1 MLFENLEKTFRK
13 RGAGAAA
20 NRNAASMFQH
30 SVARRPMRRKDMFY
44 SLTGKLI
51 HTEPGMAVIDVGGV
65 AFKCFT
71 SMNTLRHLP
80 RLMEKA
86 TLYTHL
92 NVREDALDLF
102 GFTTQAELNCFKLL
116 TAISGVGP
124 KVGVAILSE
133 LTPEDVAMA
142 AAAGDSKRFARANGV
157 GPKLAQRITL
167 ELKDKVKDFSGTSG
181 WGEDLV
187 QAEGVS
193 ASGNASQA
201 VSALTTLGYS
211 PSEAAAAVGKLDSSL
226 PPEEL
231 IRLALKSFGG
241 RR

>member
-1 MLFENLEKTFRK
+1 
-13 RGAGAAA
+13 
-20 NRNAASMFQH
+20 
-30 SVARRPMRRKDMFY
+30 
-44 SLTGKLI
+44 
-51 HTEPGMAVIDVGGV
+51 
-65 AFKCFT
+65 
-71 SMNTLRHLP
+71 
-80 RLMEKA
+80 
-86 TLYTHL
+86 
-92 NVREDALDLF
+92 
-102 GFTTQAELNCFKLL
+102 
-116 TAISGVGP
+116 
-124 KVGVAILSE
+124 
-133 LTPEDVAMA
+133 MA

-187 QAEGVS
+187 QAGGVS

-201 VSALTTLGYS
+201 VSALTTVGYS